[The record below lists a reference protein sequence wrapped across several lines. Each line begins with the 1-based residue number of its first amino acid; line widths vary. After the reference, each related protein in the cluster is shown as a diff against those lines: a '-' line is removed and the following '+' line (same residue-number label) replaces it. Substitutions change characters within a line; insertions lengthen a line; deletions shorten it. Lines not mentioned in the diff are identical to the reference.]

1 MMANGGMMSH
11 ASLSLDQQALLAA
24 LIMSED
30 NTEQPPPSKKSP
42 TSMKGDWGSSLR
54 TSRKALFDKKDFDI
68 FCDKEM
74 GETFIFH
81 SADLGCTIDYMEYD
95 PQNQRVTV
103 FTNDGQQLDLGTRIQ
118 WLIRPYFAK
127 PQVILMVRTQ
137 NGRAVEGFEVRLKV
151 REEAEKIMN

>member
-1 MMANGGMMSH
+1 MANGGMIVQTSFI
-11 ASLSLDQQALLAA
+11 LDQQALPAFFV
-24 LIMSED
+24 MSED
-30 NTEQPPPSKKSP
+30 NTEQPPQHKKNL
-42 TSMKGDWGSSLR
+42 TSMKADWGTSLR
-54 TSRKALFDKKDFDI
+54 NVRKSLFDKNDFDI

-81 SADLGCTIDYMEYD
+81 TTELGCAIDYLEYN
-95 PQNQRVTV
+95 PENQRVTV

-137 NGRAVEGFEVRLKV
+137 NGKAVEGFEVKLKV
-151 REEAEKIMN
+151 REAAEKVVN